1 MSEIQSFDLTTKAG
15 IERAMLHVAASCSR
29 DPLRF
34 VKSAFPWGKGVLAG
48 MAGPDKWQVDLLT
61 TIGERLKAG
70 EKAQDVI
77 RTAIASG
84 HGIGKSA
91 TVSWL
96 ILWAMCTFPDTRGV
110 VTANTDTQLRT
121 KTWAEL
127 AKWFHLCIFKSWFEL
142 TATSIFSKQPG
153 HDKTWRI
160 DAIPWSES
168 NPEAFAGLHNQGKR
182 ILVIFDEASA
192 IADKI
197 WEVIEGAL
205 TDKETQIIWSC
216 FGNPTRNTGRFFE
229 CFNKFRHR
237 WETRHIDSRDV
248 AISNKELLKT
258 WEEDYGEDSDFFKV
272 RVRGVFPDQSAM
284 QFISRKTVDDAVNR
298 AMPHV
303 SYTRMIAIMGVDVA
317 RFGDDASVIRVRFG
331 QDARSMEKK
340 KFRGLDGWELGAKI
354 AEWHN
359 ELIKMGVPKVVINV
373 DTGGVGASPVDWLRH
388 NNYAVNAINF
398 GSEPTNKDRYKN
410 LRAEMW
416 GRMREWLEQGGC
428 IADDQDLVTDLTAVE
443 YTYTPTNQVLLEK
456 KEDMKKR
463 GLASSDD
470 ADALALTFAI
480 QMNEYLDDLPS
491 PVRRDRRGQ
500 HRTRDPYA

>member
-1 MSEIQSFDLTTKAG
+1 MSGQSFDLTTKAG
-15 IERAMLHVAASCSR
+15 IKKALLHVAASCSK

-34 VKSAFPWGKGVLAG
+34 VQSAFPWGKGVLAG
-48 MAGPDKWQVDLLT
+48 MTGPDKWQVDLLT
-61 TIGERLKAG
+61 VIGERLKAG
-70 EKAQDVI
+70 ENAQDVI

-160 DAIPWSES
+160 DAIPWSET

-205 TDKETQIIWSC
+205 TDKDTQIIWSC

-237 WETRHIDSRDV
+237 WETRHIDSRTV
-248 AISNKELLKT
+248 AISNKELLKA

-272 RVRGVFPDQSAM
+272 RVRGVFPSQSAM
-284 QFISRKTVDDAVNR
+284 QFIGRKTVDDAIAR
-298 AMPHV
+298 PMPHV
-303 SYTRMIAIMGVDVA
+303 PYTKMVAIMGVDCA

-331 QDARSMEKK
+331 QDARWKRKSIAGSTAGSLAP
-340 KFRGLDGWELGAKI
+340 RSRSGIRNSCGWA
-354 AEWHN
+354 
-359 ELIKMGVPKVVINV
+359 
-373 DTGGVGASPVDWLRH
+373 
-388 NNYAVNAINF
+388 
-398 GSEPTNKDRYKN
+398 
-410 LRAEMW
+410 
-416 GRMREWLEQGGC
+416 C
-428 IADDQDLVTDLTAVE
+428 
-443 YTYTPTNQVLLEK
+443 
-456 KEDMKKR
+456 
-463 GLASSDD
+463 
-470 ADALALTFAI
+470 
-480 QMNEYLDDLPS
+480 
-491 PVRRDRRGQ
+491 RRL
-500 HRTRDPYA
+500 

>member
-1 MSEIQSFDLTTKAG
+1 MSKTQSFDLTTKTG
-15 IERAMLHVAASCSR
+15 IEKALLHVAACCSK

-34 VKSAFPWGKGVLAG
+34 VKSAFPWGKGVLSG
-48 MAGPDKWQVDLLT
+48 MTGPDKWQVDLLT
-61 TIGERLKAG
+61 TIGERLQSG
-70 EKAQDVI
+70 DSAQDVI

-91 TVSWL
+91 TVAWL
-96 ILWAMCTFPDTRGV
+96 ILWAICTFPDTRGV

-160 DAIPWSES
+160 DAIPWSVS

-272 RVRGVFPDQSAM
+272 RVRGVFPSQSAM
-284 QFISRKTVDDAVNR
+284 QFIPRNIVDAAISRE
-298 AMPHV
+298 MPHV
-303 SYTRMIAIMGVDVA
+303 DYTRMVAILGVDVA
-317 RFGDDASVIRVRFG
+317 RYGDDASVIRTRFG
-331 QDARSMEKK
+331 LDSRSMPVQ
-340 KFRGLDGWELGAKI
+340 KFRGLNGWQLGAKV
-354 AEWHN
+354 AEHYRY
-359 ELIKMGVPKVVINV
+359 LKSLGVRKIIINIDV
-373 DTGGVGASPVDWLRH
+373 GGVGASPVDWLQQ
-388 NNYAVNAINF
+388 NGYPINAINF
-398 GSEPTNKDRYKN
+398 AHSPDDKDRYKN
-410 LRAEMW
+410 KRAEMW
-416 GRMREWLEQGGC
+416 GRMRDWLSEGGC
-428 IADDQDLVTDLTAVE
+428 IDDDSELIADLTGVE
-443 YTYTPTNQVLLEK
+443 YSYTPTNQILLES

-463 GLASSDD
+463 GLASPDN
-470 ADALALTFAI
+470 ADSLCLTFAVRV
-480 QMNEYLDDLPS
+480 NEYEEDLPKARS
-491 PVRRDRRGQ
+491 RNNKS
-500 HRTRDPYA
+500 HRVRDPYA

>member
-1 MSEIQSFDLTTKAG
+1 MSNPSFDLTTKAG
-15 IERAMLHVAASCSR
+15 IERALLHVAASCSK

-48 MAGPDKWQVDLLT
+48 MEGPDKWQVDLLT
-61 TIGERLKAG
+61 TIGERLKSG
-70 EKAQDVI
+70 ESAQDVI

-91 TVSWL
+91 TVSWM

-127 AKWFHLCIFKSWFEL
+127 AKWYHLCIFKSWFEL

-237 WETRHIDSRDV
+237 WETQHIDSRNV

-284 QFISRKTVDDAVNR
+284 QFISRKIVDEAVNR
-298 AMPHV
+298 PMPHV
-303 SYTRMIAIMGVDVA
+303 SYTRMVGIFGVDVA
-317 RFGDDASVIRVRFG
+317 RYGDDRSVIWLRFG
-331 QDARSMEKK
+331 QDARS
-340 KFRGLDGWELGAKI
+340 FGCRVYRGIDGWELGEKV
-354 AEWHN
+354 AEWFN
-359 ELIKMGVPKVVINV
+359 EVFRMGVRKLVING
-373 DTGGVGASPVDWLRH
+373 DETGVGASTIDWLQH
-388 NNYAVNAINF
+388 NGYPVNGINF
-398 GSEPTNKDRYKN
+398 GSQAANPERYKN
-410 LRAEMW
+410 RRAEMW
-416 GRMREWLEQGGC
+416 GRAREWLKQGGC
-428 IADDQDLVTDLTAVE
+428 IPDNQDLITDLTAVE
-443 YTYTPTNQVLLEK
+443 YSYTPTNQLLLEK

-463 GLASSDD
+463 GLASPDLGD
-470 ADALALTFAI
+470 AFALTFAI
-480 QMNEYLDDLPS
+480 QMNEYLDELPS
-491 PVRRDRRGQ
+491 PEHFNRGPR
-500 HRTRDPYA
+500 RTRDPYA